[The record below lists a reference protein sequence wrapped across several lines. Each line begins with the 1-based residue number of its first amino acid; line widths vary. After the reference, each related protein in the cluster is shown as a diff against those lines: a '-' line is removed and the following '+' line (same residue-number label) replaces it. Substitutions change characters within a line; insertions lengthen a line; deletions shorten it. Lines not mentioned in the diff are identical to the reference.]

1 MKNLKQTTLQRNGCE
16 HLCTHPESVIDIF
29 SFSLNSKPQLK
40 ISHLFEGGKNLFEDL
55 LFEKMSGQNSFLP
68 QAVDMVR
75 QAIEADNNK
84 EYEKAHT
91 LYTNSLERFILAIK
105 CTFFFL
111 DVVLSRTTHVPKKHR

>member
-1 MKNLKQTTLQRNGCE
+1 
-16 HLCTHPESVIDIF
+16 
-29 SFSLNSKPQLK
+29 
-40 ISHLFEGGKNLFEDL
+40 
-55 LFEKMSGQNSFLP
+55 MSGQNSFLP

-111 DVVLSRTTHVPKKHR
+111 LMFRSFFYLTKKNKKKQMRKILRHENYSYVVWMDT